1 MYATGADI
9 AKNDASEKIVIGG
22 QEEVNMEGWSN
33 HPDYLTCGHIHK
45 RQRIWNTDWARYSGS
60 ILPMSFAEKD
70 YTHGVDLVTFEGRK
84 ASVTQLVYTPQH
96 RLRILPDGDEELSPK
111 KLEKLIETELQD
123 RTDSKLDE
131 HFDYVVLKVKMDS
144 VSNDEISTLEELVNR
159 KNAVLCKI
167 QKVMPL
173 SDLPTTADNTQLQS
187 IDDILNRDPM
197 DTLREAFYIINKT
210 DMNEEQESM
219 LKELLASIKNEE
231 ND

>member
-1 MYATGADI
+1 MD
-9 AKNDASEKIVIGG
+9 
-22 QEEVNMEGWSN
+22 GWSN

-84 ASVTQLVYTPQH
+84 ASVNQLVYTPQH
-96 RLRILPDGDEELSPK
+96 RLRILPEGDKELSPK

-123 RTDSKLDE
+123 RTDGKLDE

-144 VSNDEISTLEELVNR
+144 VSNDEISSLEELVNR

-167 QKVMPL
+167 QKVMPQ

>member
-1 MYATGADI
+1 
-9 AKNDASEKIVIGG
+9 
-22 QEEVNMEGWSN
+22 
-33 HPDYLTCGHIHK
+33 
-45 RQRIWNTDWARYSGS
+45 
-60 ILPMSFAEKD
+60 
-70 YTHGVDLVTFEGRK
+70 
-84 ASVTQLVYTPQH
+84 
-96 RLRILPDGDEELSPK
+96 
-111 KLEKLIETELQD
+111 
-123 RTDSKLDE
+123 
-131 HFDYVVLKVKMDS
+131 MDS
-144 VSNDEISTLEELVNR
+144 VSNDEISTLEELVNQ